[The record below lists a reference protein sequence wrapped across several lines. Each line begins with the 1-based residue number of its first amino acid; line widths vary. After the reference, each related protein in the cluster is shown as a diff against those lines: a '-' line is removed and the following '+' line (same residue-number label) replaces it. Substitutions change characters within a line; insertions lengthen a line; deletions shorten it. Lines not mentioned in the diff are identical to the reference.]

1 MKASSFL
8 FCIRMRHRI
17 PLELLPLEA
26 DGCHL
31 LLEARLHKHKI
42 RLVLDTGAS
51 KTVFDISVLRSL
63 FPEVVLT
70 RSEQQSAGLGTTQME
85 SHLFELEGLRLGKCK
100 IKGLQAAAL
109 DLEHI
114 LASYAQMGQ
123 APIHGILGGDVLWK
137 YEAKIDYLKKRL
149 LLRDD
154 A

>member
-1 MKASSFL
+1 MKY
-8 FCIRMRHRI
+8 RI

-31 LLEARLHKHKI
+31 LLEAHWFRKKL

-51 KTVFDISVLRSL
+51 KTVFDKAMMQKK
-63 FPEVVLT
+63 FPEVSLQL
-70 RSEQQSAGLGTTQME
+70 SEQQSAGLGTTQME
-85 SHLFELEGLRLGKCK
+85 SFLFDLDGLRLGKCK
-100 IKGLQAAAL
+100 IKEMQAASL

-123 APIHGILGGDVLWK
+123 GPIHGILGGDVLWK
-137 YEAKIDYLKKRL
+137 LGAKIDYRKKVL

-154 A
+154 G